1 MRAGEIFCISFSFL
15 FLPLGAYCILL
26 VCFRLVFG
34 RPPLYI
40 YIYIYKDILYKSSH
54 IFPLISFFPF
64 IPKYSYKK
72 SLFS

>member
-40 YIYIYKDILYKSSH
+40 YIYIYIK
-54 IFPLISFFPF
+54 ISFIKAPIFF
-64 IPKYSYKK
+64 
-72 SLFS
+72 L